1 MKPGVILQQ
10 NALPGSPAKPE
21 SVGGQMFIQTLVA
34 ALRVL
39 ETAKLSTI
47 MAILEKYLHFCVAP
61 EDAPLA
67 LMVADVVKV
76 MSR

>member
-1 MKPGVILQQ
+1 MLLQQ
-10 NALPGSPAKPE
+10 IALLGTPAKPE
-21 SVGGQMFIQTLVA
+21 SVEGQKFIQTLVA

-39 ETAKLSTI
+39 ETAKLSAL
-47 MAILEKYLHFCVAP
+47 MAILDLYLHFCVAP
-61 EDAPLA
+61 EHAPLA